1 MKSILMKTIDSKV
14 SEMNGWEKS
23 KRLNDFQKT
32 KAFMSLNVLRSV
44 EADIVT
50 CDDKRT
56 FFLSNTKVLFGH
68 M

>member
-1 MKSILMKTIDSKV
+1 MA
-14 SEMNGWEKS
+14 GEKS

-44 EADIVT
+44 EADIAT
-50 CDDKRT
+50 CDDKRK
-56 FFLSNTKVLFGH
+56 FFLSNTKVLFGY